1 MRPPSPGERQQ
12 LEDAAV
18 FGGGFDVAL
27 AQRLADGD
35 QLRRVV
41 DREVGRPAAF
51 LVLLDRLDRD
61 FGEEAAPADELDGA
75 LQLSP
80 RMARSASPGPI
91 SSG

>member
-61 FGEEAAPADELDGA
+61 FGEEAAPADELDGFFR
-75 LQLSP
+75 LSP
-80 RMARSASPGPI
+80 WVAQSPSPGPI